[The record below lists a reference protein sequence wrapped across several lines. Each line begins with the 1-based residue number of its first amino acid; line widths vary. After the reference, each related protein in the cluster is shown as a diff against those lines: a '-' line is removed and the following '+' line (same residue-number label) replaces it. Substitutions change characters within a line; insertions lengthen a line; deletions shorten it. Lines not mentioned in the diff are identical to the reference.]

1 MDQDADHDQLADRD
15 RREPAVHLEDMTSRI
30 IEHIDGLRDR
40 TAEAVKAD
48 GESTFRAVAKLG
60 DRIDRT
66 EDALLAR
73 IDDLDDRVTEQWHDV
88 RATSRRTSW
97 PRRLFWLALGAAAGT
112 AVAYLADPD
121 RGRARRAQLG
131 DQVGARARDLT
142 SEARDQAKMAVDRA
156 RGAAIETA
164 KEAMPE
170 DVPTDP
176 KLLQDRIKS
185 SVFGHRDDVSDV
197 VIKVDAPGSVA
208 LKGTV
213 PDARSEQELLASVS
227 EVDGVLDVRSEL
239 SIRR

>member
-1 MDQDADHDQLADRD
+1 
-15 RREPAVHLEDMTSRI
+15 
-30 IEHIDGLRDR
+30 
-40 TAEAVKAD
+40 
-48 GESTFRAVAKLG
+48 
-60 DRIDRT
+60 
-66 EDALLAR
+66 
-73 IDDLDDRVTEQWHDV
+73 
-88 RATSRRTSW
+88 
-97 PRRLFWLALGAAAGT
+97 
-112 AVAYLADPD
+112 
-121 RGRARRAQLG
+121 
-131 DQVGARARDLT
+131 
-142 SEARDQAKMAVDRA
+142 MAVDRA